1 MKTFE
6 CKLVTPEKI
15 LFQASVWQVSI
26 KNSKNSFAMRAN
38 HADLLFTTESG
49 ILEIATTETSRQKW
63 DVSDSV
69 LEFSNNECSIIS
81 RSARI
86 IGGEKQQAEE

>member
-26 KNSKNSFAMRAN
+26 KNSKNSFAMRVITQICFLRQN
-38 HADLLFTTESG
+38 HY
-49 ILEIATTETSRQKW
+49 LEIATTETSSQKW

-69 LEFSNNECSIIS
+69 WNFSNNECSIIS
-81 RSARI
+81 RSA
-86 IGGEKQQAEE
+86 Q